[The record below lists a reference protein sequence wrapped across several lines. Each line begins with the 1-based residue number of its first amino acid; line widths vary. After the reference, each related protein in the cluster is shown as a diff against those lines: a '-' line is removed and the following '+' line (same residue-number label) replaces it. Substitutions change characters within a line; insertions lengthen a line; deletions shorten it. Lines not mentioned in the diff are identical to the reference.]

1 MRGLTLR
8 PVVEADLELFFAD
21 QADPE
26 SARLAAFA
34 SRDRPAFLAHWGR
47 LMENGEALL
56 RTIEVDGEV
65 VGHVETF
72 VRDLGRELGYW
83 ITKEHWGKGIAG
95 RAVGAFLAEQEP
107 RRPLSAGVACHNTAS
122 RRVLARNGFVEVGVE
137 QVTLNDGSVVELLLF
152 RLD

>member
-1 MRGLTLR
+1 MTELSLR
-8 PVVEADLELFFAD
+8 PVAEADLELFYAD

-34 SRDRPAFLAHWGR
+34 SRDRPEFLAHWER
-47 LMENGEALL
+47 LLANDEVLV
-56 RTIEVDGEV
+56 RTIEHDGEP

-83 ITKEHWGKGIAG
+83 ITRPHWGRGIATN
-95 RAVGAFLAEQEP
+95 AVGVFLADHEP
-107 RRPLSAGVACHNTAS
+107 RRPLSAGVARHNEAS
-122 RRVLARNGFVEVGVE
+122 RRVLERNGFVGAGVE
-137 QVTLNDGSVVELLLF
+137 QATLDDGSTVELLVF